1 LDPGVELIEF
11 ELLSPERR
19 AELEGDE
26 PDPWQVADVT
36 MGFQPKH
43 RHIGLQGDDGSLVAC
58 AGIVLAEAQVGAA
71 RFPVLG
77 LGGVIVRAPF
87 RGRGLAREIV
97 EAALAKGRRLGPPFA
112 LLFCLESRTGLYQRL
127 GFTEV
132 EGKVRVQQPNGYAVM
147 PMRTMW
153 RGLRPAAVWP
163 PGELVLHSL
172 PF

>member
-1 LDPGVELIEF
+1 VELIEF

-26 PDPWQVADVT
+26 ADPWEIEDLNIT
-36 MGFQPKH
+36 LGFQPKG
-43 RHIGLQGDDGSLVAC
+43 RHVALQDDDGTLVAC
-58 AGIVLAEAQVGAA
+58 AGIVLADAQVGTA

-87 RGRGLAREIV
+87 RGRGLAREVI

-112 LLFCLESRTGLYQRL
+112 LLFCLESRRGLYRHL
-127 GFTEV
+127 DFVEV
-132 EGKVRVQQPNGYAVM
+132 EGAVRVQQPNGYELM
-147 PMRTMW
+147 PLRTMW
-153 RGLRPAAVWP
+153 RALRPAAVWP
-163 PGELVLHSL
+163 PGELVLHGL